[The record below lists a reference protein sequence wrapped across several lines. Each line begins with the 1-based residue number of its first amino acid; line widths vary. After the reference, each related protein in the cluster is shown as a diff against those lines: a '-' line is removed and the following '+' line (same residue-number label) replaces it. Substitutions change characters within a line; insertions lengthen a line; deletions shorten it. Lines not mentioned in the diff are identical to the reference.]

1 MIKVLGLF
9 ALVSL
14 TSWLSI
20 SLVNGQL
27 PCVPVGVVNL
37 TMNLNSVVTWDPNP
51 EENCTVSYH
60 LVYVDSDTGTE
71 YIYAVSGT
79 SLNVGFLPVCDSY
92 VFRVI
97 PISNQNVEGEETT
110 LATKIP
116 LPEDA
121 NLTVAL
127 IMVSQDGD
135 DVAIQWIMD
144 DAWTKCADRFRVII
158 NDAEIDHIQDIYTF
172 DTSIVIPDLAP
183 CTTYEF
189 GVVAIYNWVIEGP
202 VTVVSRT
209 IPEGVQSPPTLIGVE
224 LAPRNVTL
232 LWLLQSYASN
242 KCPVSAAFVDIAN
255 NYNTTV
261 SILDQTSRQPIS
273 ITLSDLVPNSLYIV
287 NTTVINSA
295 GSSRAVPIAIQTT
308 SS

>member
-9 ALVSL
+9 AFI
-14 TSWLSI
+14 TFGFWLSV
-20 SLVNGQL
+20 SPVNGQL
-27 PCVPVGVVNL
+27 PCAPLGVLNL
-37 TMNLNSVVTWDPNP
+37 SISMDAVVTWDPNP
-51 EENCTVSYH
+51 AEECGVSYH
-60 LVYVDSDTGTE
+60 LVYVDSDTGRE
-71 YIYAVSGT
+71 YTYWVAGT
-79 SLNVGFLPVCDSY
+79 SLNISFLPVCDNY
-92 VFRVI
+92 VFTVV
-97 PISNQNVEGEETT
+97 PISTENVEGEEVS

-116 LPEDA
+116 LPANA

-127 IMVSQDGD
+127 LMVSQDGD
-135 DVAIQWIMD
+135 DVTIQWIMD
-144 DAWTKCADRFRVII
+144 DAWIKCADRFRVII
-158 NDAEIDHIQDIYTF
+158 NDEEIDHIQDIYTF

-202 VTVVSRT
+202 VTVVRRT

-261 SILDQTSRQPIS
+261 SILDQTSRQPIR

-308 SS
+308 S